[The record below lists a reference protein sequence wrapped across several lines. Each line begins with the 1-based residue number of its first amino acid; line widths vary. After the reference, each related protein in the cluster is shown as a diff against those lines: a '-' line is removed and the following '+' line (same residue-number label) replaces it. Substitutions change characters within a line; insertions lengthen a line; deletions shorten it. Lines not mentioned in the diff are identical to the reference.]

1 MRSVNINTPAEQKAI
16 LERIEMIGYMDGRNQ
31 KHTLRAIIR
40 NNRYWSDEQYA
51 AYRREYIVGM
61 AYSVTRGE
69 CEPSPA
75 GLITSVDHAHS
86 ILRGEQSDDA

>member
-1 MRSVNINTPAEQKAI
+1 MRSVDITTPAEQKAI
-16 LERIEMIGYMDGRNQ
+16 LERIEMVGYMDGRNQ
-31 KHTLRAIIR
+31 KNTLRAIIR